1 MKEQGTF
8 NFSGNLEVKKD
19 APLDSR
25 DRIPTYADLT
35 KAETWTDA
43 DGGIWA
49 YEGMN
54 TVCRDRLGKIY
65 QLTSSDFTNINNWK
79 EIGGSGGGGS
89 DQYIIEV
96 PMAVLQLSD
105 SSTSEDILAAFGGA
119 QAYINYVKQVVEN
132 GGIGFGRFVDSGNA
146 SNVII
151 QLDASII
158 DTGRKEYSLNVYLYM
173 VNIVGSITYQYESD
187 ELQGSARY
195 SSLPIYAYI
204 EEAPKNSKTY
214 GRNNG
219 QWTEITG
226 GGSDTQEVFL
236 FSPTLDTAS
245 KKITQQDY
253 DNLQAS
259 VQANKIVMVPNG
271 LYQYTVDGS
280 YVPASVQSSDPSS
293 IVLFYTV
300 ELNPTNHIIVSITIS
315 SNLTVSVVQNEI
327 NNGKL
332 KVESS
337 SEAIDLLTSNKRI
350 TDQTIVKDYINKV
363 LGTDLNTF
371 VNDTLAGKNPN
382 RFIYDNS
389 SYSGVYMTFTG
400 LYNSDDNIV
409 SFIYSCTNSQSL
421 KQLIMNDGST
431 IGEDYLF
438 EVKDVVT
445 SDNLD
450 TITKISSTDYA
461 ALGTKDPNTMY
472 AVTE

>member
-132 GGIGFGRFVDSGNA
+132 GGIGFSRFVDSGNA
-146 SNVII
+146 INVII
-151 QLDASII
+151 QLNAAI
-158 DTGRKEYSLNVYLYM
+158 DTDRKEYSLDVYFYM
-173 VNIVGSITYQYESD
+173 INIVGSIIYQYESD

-300 ELNPTNHIIVSITIS
+300 ELNPTNHIMVSITIS
-315 SNLTVSVVQNEI
+315 SNLTVTVVQNEI

-332 KVESS
+332 KVESG

-431 IGEDYLF
+431 TGEDYLF

-445 SDNLD
+445 SDNLN

>member
-146 SNVII
+146 INVII
-151 QLDASII
+151 QLNAVI
-158 DTGRKEYSLNVYLYM
+158 DTDRKEYSLSVYLYM
-173 VNIVGSITYQYESD
+173 MNIVGSIFYQYESD

-245 KKITQQDY
+245 RKVTQQDY
-253 DNLQAS
+253 DNLQAA

-300 ELNPTNHIIVSITIS
+300 ELNPTNHIMVSITIS
-315 SNLTVSVVQNEI
+315 SNLTVTVVQNEI

-332 KVESS
+332 KVESG

-431 IGEDYLF
+431 TGEDYLF
-438 EVKDVVT
+438 EVKDIIT
-445 SDNLD
+445 SDNLN

>member
-146 SNVII
+146 NNVII

-195 SSLPIYAYI
+195 SSLPIYTYI

-300 ELNPTNHIIVSITIS
+300 ELNPTNHIMVSITIS
-315 SNLTVSVVQNEI
+315 SNLTVTVVQNEI

-337 SEAIDLLTSNKRI
+337 SEAIDLLISNKRI
-350 TDQTIVKDYINKV
+350 TDQVTVENYINKV
-363 LGTDLNTF
+363 LGTNLNTF

-389 SYSGVYMTFTG
+389 SYQGVYINFTG
-400 LYNSDDNIV
+400 LYNSDGNIV
-409 SFIYSCTNSQSL
+409 SFIYSCNSSQSL
-421 KQLIMNDGST
+421 KQLIMNDGITS
-431 IGEDYLF
+431 GQDYLF
-438 EVKDVVT
+438 EVKDIIT
-445 SDNLD
+445 SDNLN

-461 ALGTKDPNTMY
+461 ALDPKDANTMY

>member
-132 GGIGFGRFVDSGNA
+132 GGIGFGRFVDSGSAN
-146 SNVII
+146 NVII

-187 ELQGSARY
+187 ELQGSVRY

-300 ELNPTNHIIVSITIS
+300 ELNPTNHIMVSITIS
-315 SNLTVSVVQNEI
+315 SNLTVTVVQNEI

-337 SEAIDLLTSNKRI
+337 SEAIDLLISNKRI
-350 TDQTIVKDYINKV
+350 TDQVTVENYINKV
-363 LGTDLNTF
+363 LGTNLNTF

-389 SYSGVYMTFTG
+389 SYSGVYINFTG

-409 SFIYSCTNSQSL
+409 SFIYSCNSSQSL
-421 KQLIMNDGST
+421 KQLIMNDGITS
-431 IGEDYLF
+431 GQDYLF
-438 EVKDVVT
+438 EVKDIIT
-445 SDNLD
+445 SDNLN

-461 ALGTKDPNTMY
+461 ALYPKDASTMY
-472 AVTE
+472 AVTK

>member
-300 ELNPTNHIIVSITIS
+300 ELNPTNHIMVSITIS
-315 SNLTVSVVQNEI
+315 SNLTVTVVQNEI

-337 SEAIDLLTSNKRI
+337 SEAIDLLISNKRI
-350 TDQTIVKDYINKV
+350 TDQVTVENYINKV
-363 LGTDLNTF
+363 LGTNLNTF

-389 SYSGVYMTFTG
+389 SYQGVYINFTG
-400 LYNSDDNIV
+400 LYNSDDNTV
-409 SFIYSCTNSQSL
+409 SFIYSCNSSQSL
-421 KQLIMNDGST
+421 KQLIMNDGITS
-431 IGEDYLF
+431 GQDYLF
-438 EVKDVVT
+438 EVKDIIT
-445 SDNLD
+445 SDNLN

-461 ALGTKDPNTMY
+461 ALDPKDANTMY

>member
-219 QWTEITG
+219 QWTEIAG
-226 GGSDTQEVFL
+226 DDSSVQEVFL

-245 KKITQQDY
+245 RKVTQQDY
-253 DNLQAS
+253 DNLQSA

-300 ELNPTNHIIVSITIS
+300 ELNPTNHIMVSITIS

-350 TDQTIVKDYINKV
+350 TDQVTVENYINKV
-363 LGTDLNTF
+363 LGTNLNTF

-389 SYSGVYMTFTG
+389 SYYGVYINFTG

-409 SFIYSCTNSQSL
+409 SFIYSCNSSQSL

-431 IGEDYLF
+431 SGLDYLF
-438 EVKDVVT
+438 EVKDIIT

-450 TITKISSTDYA
+450 TVTKISSTDYA

>member
-96 PMAVLQLSD
+96 PTAVLQLSD

-146 SNVII
+146 INVII
-151 QLDASII
+151 QLDASIN
-158 DTGRKEYSLNVYLYM
+158 DTGRKEYSLSVYLYM
-173 VNIVGSITYQYESD
+173 VNIVGSIIYQYESD
-187 ELQGSARY
+187 ELQGSASY
-195 SSLPIYAYI
+195 SSLPIYAYT

-300 ELNPTNHIIVSITIS
+300 ELNPTNHIMVSITIS
-315 SNLTVSVVQNEI
+315 SNLTVTVVQNEI

-337 SEAIDLLTSNKRI
+337 SEAIDLLISNKRI
-350 TDQTIVKDYINKV
+350 TDQVTVENYINKV
-363 LGTDLNTF
+363 LGTNLNTF

-389 SYSGVYMTFTG
+389 SYLGVYINFTG

-409 SFIYSCTNSQSL
+409 SFIYSCNGSQSL

-431 IGEDYLF
+431 SSLDYLF
-438 EVKDVVT
+438 EVKDIIT
-445 SDNLD
+445 SDNLN

>member
-146 SNVII
+146 INVII

-300 ELNPTNHIIVSITIS
+300 ELNPTNHIMVSITIS
-315 SNLTVSVVQNEI
+315 SNLTVTVVQNEI

-350 TDQTIVKDYINKV
+350 TDQVTVENYINKV
-363 LGTDLNTF
+363 LGTNLNTF

-382 RFIYDNS
+382 KFIYDNS
-389 SYSGVYMTFTG
+389 SYQGVYINFTG

-409 SFIYSCTNSQSL
+409 SFIYSCNSSQSL
-421 KQLIMNDGST
+421 KQLIMNDGITS
-431 IGEDYLF
+431 GQNYLF
-438 EVKDVVT
+438 EVKNIIT
-445 SDNLD
+445 SDNLN

-461 ALGTKDPNTMY
+461 ALGTKDPNIMY

>member
-146 SNVII
+146 INVII
-151 QLDASII
+151 QLNAVI
-158 DTGRKEYSLNVYLYM
+158 DTDRKEYSLSVYLYM
-173 VNIVGSITYQYESD
+173 MNIVGSIIYQYESD

-245 KKITQQDY
+245 RKVTQQDY
-253 DNLQAS
+253 DNLQAA

-300 ELNPTNHIIVSITIS
+300 ELNPTNHIMVSITIS
-315 SNLTVSVVQNEI
+315 SNLTVTVVQNEI

-332 KVESS
+332 KVESG

-431 IGEDYLF
+431 TGEDYLF

-445 SDNLD
+445 SDNLN

>member
-119 QAYINYVKQVVEN
+119 QAYINYVKQVVGN

-146 SNVII
+146 INAII
-151 QLDASII
+151 QLDASI
-158 DTGRKEYSLNVYLYM
+158 DTDRKEYNLSMRLYM
-173 VNIVGSITYQYESD
+173 VNIVGSIFYQYESD

-219 QWTEITG
+219 QWTEIAG
-226 GGSDTQEVFL
+226 DGSSVQEVFL

-245 KKITQQDY
+245 RKVTQQDY
-253 DNLQAS
+253 DNLQSA

-300 ELNPTNHIIVSITIS
+300 ELNPTNHIMVSITIS

-431 IGEDYLF
+431 TGQDYLF
-438 EVKDVVT
+438 EVKYVVT

-461 ALGTKDPNTMY
+461 ALNPKDANTMY